1 LQVQFITIRQEERMK
16 DNVYKKL
23 ELTGTSSKS
32 YEEAVN
38 NALAKAAESVRD
50 MRWFEVTETRGAIDK
65 DHVAQWQVTIKIG
78 FVVEE

>member
-1 LQVQFITIRQEERMK
+1 MK
-16 DNVYKKL
+16 DQVFKKL

-38 NALAKAAESVRD
+38 NALAKASKTVRD
-50 MRWFEVTETRGAIDK
+50 MRWFEVTEQRGAIDK
-65 DHVAQWQVTIKIG
+65 DHVSQWQVTIKIG